1 MYTFLY
7 KDNTDDRDCV
17 AYIDLKDLK
26 ENHLCCDGHFNKHG
40 ACYLMSLMDDGR
52 YGTPYE
58 DIETIILTEDE
69 YHRLCNPEG
78 QDLTGII
85 NKLESDE
92 NQKLFQKVIEEEV
105 NWMEDEYGLD
115 KYDIKD
121 IFDEYYLDYRDR
133 GIIGCVFKDA
143 YECGYEEA
151 YSLGYIDNKNDLTS
165 RYFDFEQFGEDLVR
179 DDSYYCQLRDGRI
192 VCLSY

>member
-7 KDNTDDRDCV
+7 KDNTDDSCCV
-17 AYIDLKDLK
+17 AYIDLKNLK

-40 ACYLMSLMDDGR
+40 ACYSMSLMDDGK

-58 DIETIILTEDE
+58 DIETTILTEDE

-78 QDLTGII
+78 QDLAEII
-85 NKLESDE
+85 NKLESEE
-92 NQKLFQKVIEEEV
+92 NQKLFQEFIEEEIY
-105 NWMEDEYGLD
+105 WMEYEYRFD
-115 KYDIKD
+115 KYDIED
-121 IFDEYYLDYRDR
+121 IFNEYYLDYRDR
-133 GIIGCVFKDA
+133 GIIGRVFKDT

-151 YSLGYIDNKNDLTS
+151 WLVGYIDNKNDLIS

-179 DDSYYCQLRDGRI
+179 DGSYYCQLRDGRI
-192 VCLSY
+192 VYLNY

>member
-1 MYTFLY
+1 
-7 KDNTDDRDCV
+7 
-17 AYIDLKDLK
+17 
-26 ENHLCCDGHFNKHG
+26 
-40 ACYLMSLMDDGR
+40 MDDGR

-121 IFDEYYLDYRDR
+121 IFDEYYLEYRDR

-179 DDSYYCQLRDGRI
+179 DDSYYYQLRDGRI